1 MILEIIIIKKII
13 LISMSAYSSFLPKL
27 PEHVGTKEQNSLE
40 EKHKTNP
47 LVVPAT
53 IDVVCLLC
61 LVMFLLMF
69 CDSAEVIVNGTHT
82 RVGLLMFDK

>member
-1 MILEIIIIKKII
+1 MLLEIIIIKKII
-13 LISMSAYSSFLPKL
+13 LIFAYSSFLPKL
-27 PEHVGTKEQNSLE
+27 PEHVGTKEENSLE

-53 IDVVCLLC
+53 IYDVCLLC
-61 LVMFLLMF
+61 LLMFLLMF

-82 RVGLLMFDK
+82 RVWLLMFDK

>member
-1 MILEIIIIKKII
+1 MLLEIIIIKKII
-13 LISMSAYSSFLPKL
+13 LIFAYSSFLPKL
-27 PEHVGTKEQNSLE
+27 PEHIGTEEENSLE

-53 IDVVCLLC
+53 IVCLLC
-61 LVMFLLMF
+61 LLMFLLMF

-82 RVGLLMFDK
+82 RVWLLMFDK

>member
-1 MILEIIIIKKII
+1 MILIYPPS
-13 LISMSAYSSFLPKL
+13 LQKL

-53 IDVVCLLC
+53 IVCLLC

-82 RVGLLMFDK
+82 RVWLLMFDK